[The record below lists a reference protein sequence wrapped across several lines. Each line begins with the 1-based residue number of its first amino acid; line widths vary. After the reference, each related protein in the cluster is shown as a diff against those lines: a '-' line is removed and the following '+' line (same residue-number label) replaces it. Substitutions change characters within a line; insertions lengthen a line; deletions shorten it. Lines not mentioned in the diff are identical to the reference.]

1 MSALGDI
8 ESETKRNARAKRVQ
22 AGHDSAITALM
33 SHPET
38 RAWVWDLLTECR
50 VYGPVFDRSAL
61 QMAFNDGSRNV
72 GLKLIAQIMR
82 VAPDSYIQMSRE
94 AEANKDD

>member
-1 MSALGDI
+1 MNGLG
-8 ESETKRNARAKRVQ
+8 EKETEDKRNARAKRIQ
-22 AGHDSAITALM
+22 AGHDNAIRALM
-33 SHPET
+33 SHAET

-94 AEANKDD
+94 AEIGKDD